1 MVRIN
6 TGGAMPDDVGKIQM
20 PELIAEALR
29 NAVDT
34 KLFWIGDDMLSK
46 APAMF
51 KTLFPGE
58 RACMVA
64 DRNTLSAAG
73 REVYS
78 SLRAAGVELVQ
89 PYIFNEPPCASIE
102 AAETVREYLSG
113 NKAVA
118 VAVGSGS
125 INDICKLAS
134 FLMGRKYMCV
144 ATAASVD
151 GSASSGAPMTIEG
164 FKKTVPCPAPAGI
177 IADLL
182 VLQRAPYDMT
192 AAGYADLLAKVTAGA
207 DWIIADEICG
217 DAEPIQEIPWR
228 MVQDPLESW
237 INHPYELK
245 NGDPRAFSELFEGL
259 AISGF
264 AMQAADS
271 SRPASGCEHMFSH
284 VWEMAHVKQADGKEP
299 SHGFK
304 VGIGS
309 LAALAA
315 MDALFSEPF
324 THGDINEA
332 AARYPAW
339 EERERMIR
347 GLFGNDALCE
357 KILAESRAKHLVR
370 DALETRLGVIA
381 DSFETL
387 RGRVESQLMPFPRMR
402 EMLRVAGCP
411 VRPQDI
417 GVTPGRCAATAIAA
431 QMLRARYTVL
441 DLAYETGR
449 LYEIVRRI
457 GEAWEE

>member
-1 MVRIN
+1 
-6 TGGAMPDDVGKIQM
+6 MPDDAGGIQM
-20 PELIAEALR
+20 PERIADALR

-58 RACMVA
+58 RACLVA

-78 SLRAAGVELVQ
+78 SLHSAGVELVQ
-89 PYIFNEPPCASIE
+89 PYIFNEPPHASIE
-102 AAETVREYLSG
+102 AAETIRAYLADH
-113 NKAVA
+113 NAIA

-134 FLMGRKYMCV
+134 FRAGRKYMCI

-151 GSASSGAPMTIEG
+151 GYASSGAPMTIDG

-192 AAGYADLLAKVTAGA
+192 AAGYADLIAKVTAGA

-217 DAEPIQEIPWR
+217 DAEPIQDIPWR

-237 INHPYELK
+237 INHPHELK
-245 NGDPRAFSELFEGL
+245 SGDPNAFSALFEGL
-259 AISGF
+259 TISGF

-284 VWEMAHVKQADGKEP
+284 VWEMANVKLKDGTEP

-309 LAALAA
+309 LAALTA
-315 MDALFSEPF
+315 MDAFFSEPF
-324 THGDINEA
+324 TRGDIEEA
-332 AARYPAW
+332 VSRYPSW
-339 EERERMIR
+339 EERERLIR
-347 GLFGNDALCE
+347 GLFGEGALCE
-357 KILAESRAKHLVR
+357 KILGESRAKHLGR
-370 DALETRLGVIA
+370 EALEARLGMIA
-381 DSFETL
+381 DSFEIL

-417 GVTPGRCAATAIAA
+417 GVTASRCAATAIAA
-431 QMLRARYTVL
+431 QMLRTRYTVL

-449 LYEIVRRI
+449 LFEVVRRI